1 MPSGERSARVVR
13 VLVADDSAV
22 VREFLRELIN
32 ETADMIVIG
41 MAVNGVEAVQ
51 LAKTL
56 RPDLVTLD
64 VNMPRLGGV
73 EAARQIMAE
82 CPVPIAIVTS
92 APVGPGAST
101 TFLAMEAGAVDV
113 LAKPDRTLM
122 QQSRENRVAFGKHLR
137 NVAYVGVVGIRRG
150 PIASPVP
157 RAPQSTPPQVPALIP
172 RRAAVIAIGAST
184 GGPPCIRTLLGEL
197 NPKQAPPILVAQHMS
212 TQFLPGFADWLNG
225 TAGFAV
231 QLAQPGQRLVPGR
244 VYVAP
249 GDRHL
254 VLNERA
260 RTELHDGPHVQ
271 YQRPSVD
278 VLFNSVAAVYGG
290 SAVGVLLTGMGRD
303 GAEGLL
309 RLSECGAA
317 TLSQDRDSSL
327 VYGMPAA
334 AAELGASRLSAS
346 PLHIGRLL
354 RRVDWLNPSA
364 LSAQGQNSSRD

>member
-1 MPSGERSARVVR
+1 VR

-22 VREFLRELIN
+22 VREFLRELID
-32 ETADMIVIG
+32 ETADMIVVG

-64 VNMPRLGGV
+64 VNMPRLGGL

-82 CPVPIAIVTS
+82 CPMPIAIVTG

-101 TFLAMEAGAVDV
+101 TFLAMDAGAVDV
-113 LAKPDRTLM
+113 LAKPDRSLM
-122 QQSRENRVAFGKHLR
+122 QQSRESRVAFGKHLR

-150 PIASPVP
+150 ALPSPVP

-172 RRAAVIAIGAST
+172 RHASVIAIGAST

-197 NPKQAPPILVAQHMS
+197 DPKKAPPILVAQHMS

-225 TAGFAV
+225 TAGFNV
-231 QLAQPGQRLVPGR
+231 QLAQSGQRLVPGR

-260 RTELHDGPHVQ
+260 RTALHDGPHVQ

-290 SAVGVLLTGMGRD
+290 SAIGVLLTGMGRD

-309 RLSECGAA
+309 GLYECGAA

-334 AAELGASRLSAS
+334 AVELGASRLSAS